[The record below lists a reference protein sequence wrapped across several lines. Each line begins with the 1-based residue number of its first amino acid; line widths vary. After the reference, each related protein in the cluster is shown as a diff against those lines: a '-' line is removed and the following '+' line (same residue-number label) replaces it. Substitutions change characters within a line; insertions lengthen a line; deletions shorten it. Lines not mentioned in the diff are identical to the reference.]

1 MSSPIAIPRPG
12 ADEYFPY
19 YATYIARVPGDDA
32 LPTLVSHIEAWHPTL
47 RGLSEAQA
55 MHRYAPGK
63 WSVKEVIGHLC
74 DGERVFAYRALRFA
88 RNDRTRLPGFEGD
101 DYVAAARFDRRP
113 WNELLDEFE
122 AVRRATILMFGG
134 LDGEAWLRRGVA
146 SDNEVSVRTL
156 AYNIAGHELHHLQI
170 VRTKYLPAAMR
181 DPSASS

>member
-1 MSSPIAIPRPG
+1 MPSGGRPEPS
-12 ADEYFPY
+12 EYAPY
-19 YATYIARVPGDDA
+19 YEKYVRLVEGEDMLRVLSDQIGQSLA
-32 LPTLVSHIEAWHPTL
+32 TL
-47 RGLSEAQA
+47 RGVSPEDSLA
-55 MHRYAPGK
+55 RYAPGK
-63 WSVKEVIGHLC
+63 WSLRGVVGHLI
-74 DGERVFAYRALRFA
+74 DSERVFAYRALRFA

-146 SDNEVSVRTL
+146 SDNEVSVRAL